1 MSTDIIFVG
10 LNVYEKNLAKLLVD
24 YEAVHNK
31 YIEGLRQNPTSG
43 GKVYLVEL
51 ESLNKEILALIDEIN
66 QNVSKLNSD
75 DKYGKY
81 KDDIIKKKNDLNALN
96 TKLVNDE
103 SIIKDLMYDTI
114 DLDGKNETFRL
125 QHKASIYTIFF
136 YIIFLFYMGYL
147 LTRMF
152 TSTET
157 DPMENKI
164 LALAILILIYNF
176 WNLIYGGASIATSK
190 TGTYIMDLFR

>member
-24 YEAVHNK
+24 YEAVHTK

-51 ESLNKEILALIDEIN
+51 ENLNKEILALVEEIN
-66 QNVSKLNSD
+66 QNVSKINSD

-81 KDDIIKKKNDLNALN
+81 KDDIIKKKSELNALN
-96 TKLVNDE
+96 NKLVNDE
-103 SIIKDLMYDTI
+103 TIIKDLMYDTI

-136 YIIFLFYMGYL
+136 YIIFLFYLGYL

-152 TSTET
+152 ASAES
-157 DPMENKI
+157 DPIENKI
-164 LALAILILIYNF
+164 LALAILVLIYNF
-176 WNLIYGGASIATSK
+176 WNAIYGGVSIATSK
-190 TGTYIMDLFR
+190 TGTYILSFF

>member
-24 YEAVHNK
+24 YETVHTK
-31 YIEGLRQNPTSG
+31 YIEGLKQNPTSG

-66 QNVSKLNSD
+66 QNVTKLNSD

-125 QHKASIYTIFF
+125 EHKASIYTIFF
-136 YIIFLFYMGYL
+136 YIVFLFYLSYL

-152 TSTET
+152 SSAEP
-157 DPMENKI
+157 DPIENKI
-164 LALAILILIYNF
+164 LVLAILVLIYNF
-176 WNLIYGGASIATSK
+176 WNLIYWGTSVATSK
-190 TGTYIMDLFR
+190 TGTYILSFF